1 MFAEW
6 PKASLS
12 LSLPPM
18 GPRSMAT
25 ASPIG
30 VDEISV
36 NTKDRGVVKVARSA
50 LSRIDMHLHISSHR
64 GHELRALGH
73 GVHVGLSHGFG
84 WLLSPAAPLGIVT
97 IPATLAWGAVSAP
110 FCAIGDVAAKLAPAP
125 ATEREI
131 RVI

>member
-1 MFAEW
+1 VAEGQ
-6 PKASLS
+6 PLTLTTAD
-12 LSLPPM
+12 
-18 GPRSMAT
+18 GAT
-25 ASPIG
+25 VDGYCVAIG

-50 LSRIDMHLHISSHR
+50 LSRIDMHLHTSSHR

-73 GVHVGLSHGFG
+73 GVHVGLSRGFG
-84 WLLSPAAPLGIVT
+84 WLLSPDALLGIVT

-110 FCAIGDVAAKLAPAP
+110 FCAIGDVAAKAKLVPPP